1 LSIAQAA
8 RSRLAAPGARL
19 RGAAA
24 LAVGAALTLAQPP
37 IGFWPALVPGWCA
50 ALWLLRMAATAR
62 AAARTGFLAGFGFF
76 LTGLHWVGSA
86 FLVEAGNVW
95 WYAPVMPFAVALLAA
110 ACALFWAGGFALAHA
125 ARARLAAPGWADP
138 LTLAWAMAAA
148 EAARGALL
156 TGFPW
161 ALQAYAWTETPVI
174 QAAALGGAP
183 LLSALTVAAAA
194 APMAAT
200 RRAPWPALGAAA
212 ALAASWAWGAARLEA
227 SVATAPRRPVI
238 RLVQPNVPQGDKWE
252 DGRARRIFD
261 NLVSLTAEPAA
272 AAPALVVWPEV
283 AVTFLFDRSPDA
295 LALALAAAPPGAS
308 LAVGSVRAE
317 GEHPGWRLFNSLLFH
332 GPDGA
337 ALGFYDKR
345 RLTPFGEYVPYAWV
359 LGRLGIGTLGEGLSG
374 FTPGALGGP
383 FALPGLPP
391 FAPLICY
398 EIVFPRDVL
407 RAAEG
412 ADWILQVTNDAWF
425 GDSGGPWQHLAQ
437 ARARAVEL
445 GLPVARAANTGI
457 SAMID
462 SHGRIAAQLPLGA
475 RGALDAPLPGAAPP
489 TPFRRLGFAP
499 ALALFAIVSALM
511 IARAVFS
518 RAARRNIG

>member
-1 LSIAQAA
+1 LSVGQAA
-8 RSRLAAPGARL
+8 LASLAAPGARL
-19 RGAAA
+19 RAAAA
-24 LAVGAALTLAQPP
+24 LAAGAALTLAQPP
-37 IGFWPALVPGWCA
+37 LGLWPALVPGWCA
-50 ALWLLRMAATAR
+50 ALWLLRMAPTAR
-62 AAARTGFLAGFGFF
+62 AAAWTGFLAGFGFF

-95 WYAPVMPFAVALLAA
+95 WYAPVMPFAVALLAGT
-110 ACALFWAGGFALAHA
+110 CALFWAGGFALAHA
-125 ARARLAAPGWADP
+125 ARARARAPGWADP

-148 EAARGALL
+148 EAARGTLL

-161 ALQAYAWTETPVI
+161 ALQAYAWTGTPVI
-174 QAAALGGAP
+174 QTAALGGAP
-183 LLSALTVAAAA
+183 LLAALTVAAAA
-194 APMAAT
+194 APLASS
-200 RRAPWPALGAAA
+200 RRAPWPAALAAA
-212 ALAASWAWGAARLEA
+212 ALVAAWAWGAARIGA
-227 SVATAPRRPVI
+227 APAVAADRPVI
-238 RLVQPNVPQGDKWE
+238 RLAQPNIPQGDKWE

-261 NLVSLTAEPAA
+261 NLLSLTGAPAA
-272 AAPALVVWPEV
+272 TPPALVVWPEV

-295 LALALAAAPPGAS
+295 LALAREALPPGAS

-317 GEHPGWRLFNSLLFH
+317 GDHPDWRLFNSLLFH

-337 ALGFYDKR
+337 PRGFYDKR
-345 RLTPFGEYVPYAWV
+345 RLTPFGEYVPYASV

-374 FTPGALGGP
+374 FTPGAVGGP
-383 FALPGLPP
+383 VALPGLPP

-407 RAAEG
+407 AAAEG

-445 GLPVARAANTGI
+445 GLPVARAANTGV

-462 SHGRIAAQLPLGA
+462 SHGRLVAHLPLGA
-475 RGALDAPLPGAAPP
+475 RGVLDAPLPAAAPP
-489 TPFRRLGFAP
+489 TPFRAFGFGP
-499 ALALFAIVSALM
+499 SLALFATCSLFVIAKIVLF
-511 IARAVFS
+511 RFS
-518 RAARRNIG
+518 GRNVG

>member
-1 LSIAQAA
+1 VSPAQAA
-8 RSRLAAPGARL
+8 PSRLAAPGARL
-19 RGAAA
+19 RAAAA
-24 LAVGAALTLAQPP
+24 LAAGAALTLAQPP
-37 IGFWPALVPGWCA
+37 VGFWIALAPGWCA
-50 ALWLLRMAATAR
+50 ALWLLRAAPGAR
-62 AAARTGFLAGFGFF
+62 AAAWTGFLTGFGFF

-95 WYAPVMPFAVALLAA
+95 WYAPVMPFAVALLAGT
-110 ACALFWAGGFALAHA
+110 CALFWAGGFALAHA
-125 ARARLAAPGWADP
+125 ARTRMGAPGWADP

-148 EAARGALL
+148 EAARGTML

-161 ALQAYAWTETPVI
+161 ALQAYAWTGTPVI
-174 QAAALGGAP
+174 QTAALGGAP
-183 LLSALTVAAAA
+183 LLAALTVAAAA
-194 APMAAT
+194 APLAAA
-200 RRAPWPALGAAA
+200 RRAPWPALAAAA
-212 ALAASWAWGAARLEA
+212 ALAGAWAWGAARLEA
-227 SVATAPRRPVI
+227 APASGGERPVI
-238 RLVQPNVPQGDKWE
+238 RLVQPNIPQGDKWE
-252 DGRARRIFD
+252 EGRARRIFD
-261 NLVSLTAEPAA
+261 NLLDLTAAPAA
-272 AAPALVVWPEV
+272 APPALVVWPEV

-295 LALALAAAPPGAS
+295 LALARAALPPGAS

-337 ALGFYDKR
+337 PLGHYDKR

-374 FTPGALGGP
+374 FTPGSAAGP

-398 EIVFPRDVL
+398 EIVFPRDAL
-407 RAAEG
+407 RATEG

-462 SHGRIAAQLPLGA
+462 PQGRVAALLPLGA
-475 RGALDAPLPGAAPP
+475 RGALDAPLPAAAAP

-499 ALALFAIVSALM
+499 GLALFAIMSAVI

-518 RAARRNIG
+518 RAKRRNIG